1 MRNLNLHLSLLRH
14 CWTPEELAQDPT
26 NPPVDAYNTLIHTDT

>member
-1 MRNLNLHLSLLRH
+1 MKNLNLPLRH

-26 NPPVDAYNTLIHTDT
+26 NPPVDAL